1 MHCIARGRVARLR
14 HNVKQSIVI
23 KMYDISFIKRFETT
37 VKKHWNDAALNDY
50 KHPVSTYGQLAA
62 QIEADHLLWKA
73 AGIEKG
79 AKIALNAKSC
89 AGWIKTFM
97 GIMTGGYVGVQLF
110 DGYTPADT
118 MSLVNHSD
126 SVLLYTERRLMDKMD
141 FEQMPNLKGAI
152 DVHTGELLAS
162 RAGFDRIYNNRESI
176 MKDAHPGGF
185 NAQDFKGYE
194 DRPADELC
202 GLNYTSGSTGNPKGV
217 MLTVRNFSANV
228 FLIPRHFPYREG
240 QTYLSVLPFAHI
252 FGMMYDAIEPL
263 CLGMHLTILGMPP
276 IPAYLK
282 PALAEVKPNV
292 FFAVPLILVKML
304 DNTIGEFV
312 SSKSGKQ
319 KLADH
324 HNNQDYCKALRTI
337 FMSAF
342 GDNIELLV
350 TGGAA
355 MAFDLE
361 DLMAQ
366 KLEIPF
372 VTGYGMTEACPTI
385 SIGEKGKYKM
395 KSVGEIV
402 PEGIECRIDSSD
414 PEHIPGE
421 VIIKGDCVFTG
432 YYKNPEATAEVL
444 DKDGWFRTGDM
455 GTIDKDNTVFLAG
468 RCKNMLL
475 SANGQNIFPEE
486 IEVVLNALPY
496 VAESIIVDRKGHL
509 TALIV
514 PNVDQVAASGMDND
528 ALNAVM
534 AGNITKLNQE
544 IPAYSHVDGFELKFE
559 PFVKTPKGSIRRF
572 MYK

>member
-1 MHCIARGRVARLR
+1 
-14 HNVKQSIVI
+14 
-23 KMYDISFIKRFETT
+23 
-37 VKKHWNDAALNDY
+37 
-50 KHPVSTYGQLAA
+50 
-62 QIEADHLLWKA
+62 
-73 AGIEKG
+73 
-79 AKIALNAKSC
+79 
-89 AGWIKTFM
+89 
-97 GIMTGGYVGVQLF
+97 
-110 DGYTPADT
+110 
-118 MSLVNHSD
+118 
-126 SVLLYTERRLMDKMD
+126 
-141 FEQMPNLKGAI
+141 
-152 DVHTGELLAS
+152 
-162 RAGFDRIYNNRESI
+162 
-176 MKDAHPGGF
+176 
-185 NAQDFKGYE
+185 
-194 DRPADELC
+194 
-202 GLNYTSGSTGNPKGV
+202 
-217 MLTVRNFSANV
+217 
-228 FLIPRHFPYREG
+228 
-240 QTYLSVLPFAHI
+240 
-252 FGMMYDAIEPL
+252 
-263 CLGMHLTILGMPP
+263 
-276 IPAYLK
+276 
-282 PALAEVKPNV
+282 
-292 FFAVPLILVKML
+292 
-304 DNTIGEFV
+304 
-312 SSKSGKQ
+312 
-319 KLADH
+319 
-324 HNNQDYCKALRTI
+324 
-337 FMSAF
+337 
-342 GDNIELLV
+342 
-350 TGGAA
+350 
-355 MAFDLE
+355 
-361 DLMAQ
+361 
-366 KLEIPF
+366 
-372 VTGYGMTEACPTI
+372 MTEACPTI

-455 GTIDKDNTVFLAG
+455 GTIDNDNTVFLAG

>member
-1 MHCIARGRVARLR
+1 
-14 HNVKQSIVI
+14 
-23 KMYDISFIKRFETT
+23 MYDVTFIKKFEST
-37 VKKHWNDAALNDY
+37 VRKHWNDAALNDY
-50 KHPVSTYGQLAA
+50 KNPVATYGQLAA
-62 QIEADHLLWKA
+62 QIEQDQLLWKA
-73 AGIEKG
+73 AGINKG
-79 AKIALNAKSC
+79 DKIALNAKSC

-97 GIMTGGYVGVQLF
+97 AIMTGGYVGVQLF
-110 DGYTPADT
+110 DGYTPTDT
-118 MSLVNHSD
+118 MNLVNHSD
-126 SVLLYTERRLMDKMD
+126 SVLLYTERRLFDKFD
-141 FEQMPNLKGAI
+141 FEQMPNLIGAI

-162 RAGFDRIYNNRESI
+162 RGNFAQIYMNREQIMHDAHHAGFQANDY
-176 MKDAHPGGF
+176 
-185 NAQDFKGYE
+185 KGYQ
-194 DRPADELC
+194 DRPADEMC
-202 GLNYTSGSTGNPKGV
+202 GINYTSGSTGNPKGV
-217 MLTVRNFSANV
+217 MLSVRNFSVNV

-252 FGMMYDAIEPL
+252 FGLLYDAVEPL

-282 PALAEVKPNV
+282 PALADVKPNV

-312 SSKSGKQ
+312 SSKSGRQ

-324 HNNQDYCKALRTI
+324 KNNQDYCKALRTI

-366 KLEIPF
+366 KLQIPF

-385 SIGEKGKYKM
+385 AIGEKGKYKM

-402 PEGIECRIDSSD
+402 AEGIECRIDSDD

-432 YYKNPEATAEVL
+432 YYKNQEATDEVL
-444 DKDGWFRTGDM
+444 GKDGWFHTGDM
-455 GTIDKDNTVFLAG
+455 GTIDKDTTLFLVG

-475 SANGQNIFPEE
+475 SSNGQNIFPEE

-514 PNVDQVAASGMDND
+514 PNLDEVGVSGMDND

-544 IPAYSHVDGFELKFE
+544 IPAYSHVDGFELKYE
-559 PFVKTPKGSIRRF
+559 PFIKTPKGSIRRF

>member
-1 MHCIARGRVARLR
+1 
-14 HNVKQSIVI
+14 
-23 KMYDISFIKRFETT
+23 MYDVTFIKKFEST
-37 VKKHWNDAALNDY
+37 VRKHWNDAALNDY

-62 QIEADHLLWKA
+62 QIEADHLMWKA
-73 AGIEKG
+73 AGINK
-79 AKIALNAKSC
+79 ADKIALNAKSC
-89 AGWIKTFM
+89 AGWAKTFM
-97 GIMTGGYVGVQLF
+97 AIMTGGYVGVQLF
-110 DGYTPADT
+110 DGYTPSDT

-126 SVLLYTERRLMDKMD
+126 SVLLYTEKRLMDKMD
-141 FEQMPNLKGAI
+141 FEKMPNLKGAI

-162 RAGFDRIYNNRESI
+162 RGNFAEIYNNRESI

-185 NAQDFKGYE
+185 NAQDFQGYE

-217 MLTVRNFSANV
+217 MLTVRNFSVNV
-228 FLIPRHFPYREG
+228 YLIPRHFPYREG

-252 FGMMYDAIEPL
+252 FGLLYDAVEPL
-263 CLGMHLTILGMPP
+263 CAGMHLTVLGMPP

-282 PALAEVKPNV
+282 PALNEVKPNV

-319 KLADH
+319 KLADYK
-324 HNNQDYCKALRTI
+324 NNLDYCIALRTI

-342 GDNIELLV
+342 GENIELLV

-366 KLEIPF
+366 KLQIPF

-385 SIGEKGKYKM
+385 AIGEKGKYKM

-402 PEGIECRIDSSD
+402 AEGIECRIESSD

-421 VIIKGDCVFTG
+421 LIIRGDCVFTG

-455 GTIDKDNTVFLAG
+455 GTIDKDTTVFLAG

-486 IEVVLNALPY
+486 IEVVLNTLSY
-496 VAESIIVDRKGHL
+496 VQESIIVDRKGHL

-514 PNVDQVAASGMDND
+514 PNLDQVGASGMDND

-534 AGNITKLNQE
+534 AGNIAKLNQE

>member
-1 MHCIARGRVARLR
+1 
-14 HNVKQSIVI
+14 
-23 KMYDISFIKRFETT
+23 MYDISFIKKFENT
-37 VKKHWNDAALNDY
+37 VRKHWNDAALDDY
-50 KHPVSTYGQLAA
+50 KHSSATYGQLAA
-62 QIEADHLLWKA
+62 QIEADQLLWKA
-73 AGIEKG
+73 AGINKG
-79 AKIALNAKSC
+79 DKIALNAKSC

-110 DGYTPADT
+110 DGYTPTDT
-118 MSLVNHSD
+118 MNLVNHSD
-126 SVLLYTERRLMDKMD
+126 SVLLYTEKRLMDKMD
-141 FEQMPNLKGAI
+141 FEQMPNIMAAI

-162 RAGFDRIYNNRESI
+162 RGNFAQIYNSRESI
-176 MKDAHPGGF
+176 MKEAHPDGLK
-185 NAQDFKGYE
+185 ADEFKGYE

-217 MLTVRNFSANV
+217 MLTVRNFSVNV

-252 FGMMYDAIEPL
+252 FGLLYDAIEPL

-276 IPAYLK
+276 VPAYLK
-282 PALAEVKPNV
+282 PALADVKPNV

-312 SSKSGKQ
+312 TSKSGRQ
-319 KLADH
+319 KLADAK
-324 HNNQDYCKALRTI
+324 NNQDYCKALNTI

-342 GDNIELLV
+342 GENIELLV

-366 KLEIPF
+366 KLQIPF

-385 SIGEKGKYKM
+385 AIGEKGKYKM

-402 PEGIECRIDSSD
+402 AEGIECRIESDD

-421 VIIKGDCVFTG
+421 LIIRGDCVFTG
-432 YYKNPEATAEVL
+432 YYKNPEATAEVI
-444 DKDGWFRTGDM
+444 DKDGWFHTGDM
-455 GTIDKDNTVFLAG
+455 GTMDKDTTVFLAG

-475 SANGQNIFPEE
+475 SSNGQNIFPEE

-514 PNVDQVAASGMDND
+514 PNLDEVGASGMDND

>member
-1 MHCIARGRVARLR
+1 
-14 HNVKQSIVI
+14 
-23 KMYDISFIKRFETT
+23 MYDISFIKRFETT

-97 GIMTGGYVGVQLF
+97 GVMTGGYVGVQLF

-141 FEQMPNLKGAI
+141 FEQMPVLKGAI

-162 RAGFDRIYNNRESI
+162 RGDFAQIYNNRESI

>member
-1 MHCIARGRVARLR
+1 
-14 HNVKQSIVI
+14 
-23 KMYDISFIKRFETT
+23 MYDITFIKKFEQA
-37 VKKHWNDAALNDY
+37 VRKHWNDAALNDY
-50 KHPVSTYGQLAA
+50 RQAVATYGKLAA
-62 QIEADHLLWKA
+62 QIEQDQLMWKA
-73 AGIEKG
+73 AGINKG
-79 AKIALNAKSC
+79 DKIALNAKSC
-89 AGWIKTFM
+89 AGWAKTFM
-97 GIMTGGYVGVQLF
+97 AIMTGGYVGVQLF
-110 DGYTPADT
+110 DGYTPTDT

-126 SVLLYTERRLMDKMD
+126 SVLLYTEKRLMEKMD
-141 FEQMPNLKGAI
+141 FNNMPGLKGAI

-162 RAGFDRIYNNRESI
+162 RGNFAEIYNNRESI

-228 FLIPRHFPYREG
+228 YLIPRHFPYREG

-282 PALAEVKPNV
+282 PALADVKPNV

-319 KLADH
+319 KLADYR
-324 HNNQDYCKALRTI
+324 NNQDYCKALRTI

-366 KLEIPF
+366 KLQIPF

-402 PEGIECRIDSSD
+402 SEGIECRIDSSD

-486 IEVVLNALPY
+486 IEVVLNALSY
-496 VAESIIVDRKGHL
+496 VQESIIVDRKGHL

-514 PNVDQVAASGMDND
+514 PNLDQVGASGMDND

-534 AGNITKLNQE
+534 AGNIAKLNQE